1 MHKAY
6 NNKAFNK
13 KEQEKIEQ
21 YVDLAFGFN
30 KTHNLF
36 ARKSKLEV
44 FKKDIYD
51 CAQIIP
57 KIKSGK
63 TIADLGSGGGLPGIL
78 LSITKPEN
86 KITLIESNQ
95 KKCYFL
101 RSVTHSLDLKNTTI
115 INKTLVEENNFG
127 RFDIITARAFATIEK
142 IISLTKNNINKKS
155 EYILLKGRK
164 KKIEEELK
172 LLDKKKH
179 KYEIIKVDNEKQER
193 NIVLIKN
200 NE

>member
-1 MHKAY
+1 M
-6 NNKAFNK
+6 
-13 KEQEKIEQ
+13 
-21 YVDLAFGFN
+21 
-30 KTHNLF
+30 
-36 ARKSKLEV
+36 
-44 FKKDIYD
+44 
-51 CAQIIP
+51 
-57 KIKSGK
+57 
-63 TIADLGSGGGLPGIL
+63 
-78 LSITKPEN
+78 
-86 KITLIESNQ
+86 
-95 KKCYFL
+95 
-101 RSVTHSLDLKNTTI
+101 THSLDLKNTTI